1 MTAVLSAAD
10 RRTEQD
16 LPPRRWPIVLALV
29 LVTALLAGAVY
40 VIWFSPVL
48 ALRTVTV
55 TGADAELTAQARAA
69 VTEPVGTPLASIDVT
84 AVRDRVAQLDSV
96 DTVSVT
102 RKWPHELV
110 VSVVERVPVATAQAN
125 GRWWLLAED
134 GTPYRPAAVQPA
146 DLMPIALAT
155 PGRGD
160 RASAAAL
167 TVLKAL
173 QGLPPTLL
181 ASVVAIVARSDYDV
195 ELRLSD
201 GRTVLWG
208 STADLARKVQVLP
221 AVLAQPGTVFDIT
234 DPTMVS
240 VR

>member
-1 MTAVLSAAD
+1 MITVLPAAD
-10 RRTEQD
+10 RRAEQD
-16 LPPRRWPIVLALV
+16 LPPRRWPVVLALA
-29 LVTALLAGAVY
+29 LVTALLAGAAY

-55 TGADAELTAQARAA
+55 IGADTELTAQVRTA
-69 VTEPVGTPLASIDVT
+69 VTESLGTPLASIDLA
-84 AVRDRVAQLDSV
+84 AVRGRVAQLDSV

-102 RKWPHELV
+102 RTWPHELV
-110 VSVVERVPVATAQAN
+110 VSVVERVPVASTQAN
-125 GRWWLLAED
+125 GQWWLIAED
-134 GTPYRPAAVQPA
+134 GTPYRPTAVQPA
-146 DLMPIALAT
+146 GLMPIALAT

-167 TVLKAL
+167 TVLKSL
-173 QGLPPTLL
+173 QGLPPAVL
-181 ASVVAIVARSDYDV
+181 ASVVAIAARSDYEV

-208 STADLARKVQVLP
+208 STIDDARKVQVLP
-221 AVLAQPGTVFDIT
+221 AVLARPGTVFDIT
-234 DPTMVS
+234 DPTLVS

>member
-10 RRTEQD
+10 RRAERD
-16 LPPRRWPIVLALV
+16 LPPRRWPIVLCLV
-29 LVTALLAGAVY
+29 LVTALLAGAAY

-48 ALRTVTV
+48 ALRTITV
-55 TGADAELTAQARAA
+55 TGADAELTAQVQSA
-69 VTEPVGTPLASIDVT
+69 VTEPVGTPLASIDLT

-102 RKWPHELV
+102 RSWPHGLV
-110 VSVVERVPVATAQAN
+110 VSVAERVPVATTQAN
-125 GRWWLLAED
+125 GQWWLLTED
-134 GTPYRPAAVQPA
+134 GTPYRPTAVQPVG
-146 DLMPIALAT
+146 LMPIALAT

-167 TVLKAL
+167 TVLTAL
-173 QGLPPTLL
+173 RGLPPTLL
-181 ASVVAIVARSDYDV
+181 ASVAAIAARSDYDI

-208 STADLARKVQVLP
+208 STADDARKVQVLP
-221 AVLAQPGTVFDIT
+221 AVLARPGTVFDIS